1 MAEIGYI
8 TLLLAL
14 GAAVYAIVA
23 AVIGA
28 RRRYPE
34 LVLSARHAVVA
45 VAGLVT
51 LAVGVLEYAF
61 LKNDFTLEYVASNS
75 SRAQPLFYKVTALWG
90 GQEGSLLFW
99 TWILSIFSIGVV
111 LRKWRQNRELMPY
124 VIAILMGVATF
135 FLALITVIVNPFA
148 RLGFMPVDGNGLN
161 PLLRHPGMTFH
172 PPMLYLGF
180 VGMSVPFAFAM
191 AALLSRRTNDAWIRT
206 TRRWTLTAWGFLS
219 VGLLLGGWWAYET
232 LGWGGYWAWDP
243 VENSALMPWLA
254 GTAFV
259 HSVMIQE
266 KRGMLKVWNMILVI
280 LTFNLTIL
288 GTFLTRSGVI
298 SSVHSFTQ
306 SNLGPF
312 FLGFIALLFV
322 GSAALVYDRLD
333 VLRSENE
340 LDSLFSREAGFVMNN
355 LLFMGVLFAV
365 FWGTIFPMISEIVT
379 GEKITVGPPYFN
391 KVAIP
396 ILWLVILLMGVGP
409 LLAWRRSSPKKLG
422 RYMLAPFVFTGVAV
436 VLMIVFGIR
445 QPVAL
450 LGFGTCALVGAITVM
465 EYVRGV
471 RARRRTAGDS
481 WFEALPTLVSRNRR
495 RYGGYLV
502 HIGVI
507 LLAIGVI
514 GSSVYKIEVRKSVRQ
529 GESFQAGDFTFTFN
543 GISSERNMD
552 RETLI
557 ADVTVSKDGEQ
568 VGTLDPHRY
577 FYFSSQQPAT
587 IPSIQSSMSRD
598 VYVSFSAYDP
608 ASQLGTFQAFINPL
622 VIWVWIGGIVFIA
635 GTLVAAWPDWAEERR
650 LAEVRVRRGAAT
662 VPTRA

>member
-1 MAEIGYI
+1 MAEIGYV

-14 GAAVYAIVA
+14 AAAVYGVVA
-23 AVIGA
+23 ALIGA

-34 LVLSARHAVVA
+34 LVLSARHAVIAVTGLVTVA
-45 VAGLVT
+45 VA
-51 LAVGVLEYAF
+51 VLEYAF

-99 TWILSIFSIGVV
+99 TWILALFSLGVV
-111 LRKWRQNRELMPY
+111 VRKWHQNRELMPY
-124 VIAILMGVATF
+124 VIATLMSIATF
-135 FLALITVIVNPFA
+135 FLLLITVIVNPFA
-148 RLGFMPVDGNGLN
+148 RLNFMPVDGNGLN

-180 VGMSVPFAFAM
+180 VGMSVPFAFAI
-191 AALLSRRTNDAWIRT
+191 AALVARRTNDAWIRA
-206 TRRWTLTAWGFLS
+206 TRRWTLAAWGFLS

-254 GTAFV
+254 GTAFL

-266 KRGMLKVWNMILVI
+266 KRGMLKIWNMILVV

-322 GSAALVYDRLD
+322 GSAALIYDRLD
-333 VLRSENE
+333 VLKSDTE
-340 LDSLFSREAGFVMNN
+340 LDSLLSREAGFVTNN
-355 LLFMGVLFAV
+355 LLFMGALFAV
-365 FWGTIFPMISEIVT
+365 FWGTIFPMLSEIVT
-379 GEKITVGPPYFN
+379 GDKITVGPPYFN

-396 ILWLVILLMGVGP
+396 ILWGIVLLMGVGP

-422 RYMLAPFVFTGVAV
+422 SYILWPFVFTAISIV
-436 VLMIVFGIR
+436 VMVVFGIR
-445 QPVAL
+445 EPVAIV
-450 LGFGTCALVGAITVM
+450 GFGTCAFVGIITIM

-481 WFEALPTLVSRNRR
+481 WFEALPTLIARNRR

-507 LLAIGVI
+507 LLSIGVI
-514 GSSVYKIEVRKSVRQ
+514 GSSVYKVEVRKSVRQ
-529 GESFQAGDFTFTFN
+529 GESFTAGDYTFTFN
-543 GISSERNMD
+543 GMRQERNQD
-552 RETLI
+552 RDTLI
-557 ADVTVSKDGEQ
+557 ADVTVSKDGQ
-568 VGTLDPHRY
+568 VVGTLDPHRH

-587 IPSIQSSMSRD
+587 IPSIQSTVSRD
-598 VYVSFSAYDP
+598 VYISFSAFDP
-608 ASQLGTFQAFINPL
+608 QSGLGTFQAFINPL
-622 VIWVWIGGIVFIA
+622 VVWVWIGGVVFIA
-635 GTLVAAWPDWAEERR
+635 GTLLAAWPDWAEERR
-650 LAEVRVRRGAAT
+650 LAEVRFRRGAT
-662 VPTRA
+662 VPTGA

>member
-14 GAAVYAIVA
+14 AAAVYAVVA

-34 LVLSARHAVVA
+34 LVLSARHAVIA
-45 VAGLVT
+45 VTGLVS
-51 LAVGVLEYAF
+51 LAAGFLVYAF
-61 LKNDFTLEYVASNS
+61 LQNDFTLEYVASNS

-99 TWILSIFSIGVV
+99 TWILALYSLGIV

-124 VIAILMGVATF
+124 VIAILMGIAAF
-135 FLALITVIVNPFA
+135 FLALITVVVNPFA

-172 PPMLYLGF
+172 PPTLYLGF

-191 AALLSRRTNDAWIRT
+191 AALITRRTNDAWIRT
-206 TRRWTLTAWGFLS
+206 TRRWTLAGWGFLS
-219 VGLLLGGWWAYET
+219 IGLLLGGWWAYET

-254 GTAFV
+254 GTAFL

-266 KRGMLKVWNMILVI
+266 KRGMLKVWNMVLVI

-306 SNLGPF
+306 SSLGPF
-312 FLGFIALLFV
+312 FLGFIGLLFI

-333 VLRSENE
+333 ALRSENE
-340 LDSLFSREAGFVMNN
+340 LDSLLSREAGFLINN
-355 LLFMGVLFAV
+355 LIFMGALFAV
-365 FWGTIFPMISEIVT
+365 FWGTVFPMISEIVT
-379 GEKITVGPPYFN
+379 GDKVTVGPPYFN
-391 KVAIP
+391 KVVIP
-396 ILWLVILLMGVGP
+396 MFWGLLLLMGVGP

-422 RYMLAPFVFTGVAV
+422 SYMLWPFVATLAFVAGMWVLGVRKPA
-436 VLMIVFGIR
+436 
-445 QPVAL
+445 
-450 LGFGTCALVGAITVM
+450 ALVGFSTCAFVGIITLL
-465 EYVRGV
+465 EYVQGV
-471 RARRRTAGDS
+471 RARRRTAGDA
-481 WFEALPTLVSRNRR
+481 WFEALPTLVARNRR

-507 LLAIGVI
+507 LLSVGVI
-514 GSSVYKIEVRKSVRQ
+514 GSSVYKVEVRKSVRQ
-529 GESFQAGDFTFTFN
+529 GESFTAGDFTFTFN
-543 GISSERNMD
+543 GLTQERNAD
-552 RETLI
+552 RDTLI
-557 ADVTVSKDGEQ
+557 AQMTVSKDGEV
-568 VGTLDPHRY
+568 VGTLDPRRH
-577 FYFSSQQPAT
+577 FYIASQQPAT
-587 IPSIQSSMSRD
+587 IPSIRSSMSED

-608 ASQLGTFQAFINPL
+608 ETGLGTFQAFINPL
-622 VIWVWIGGIVFIA
+622 IVWVWIGGIVFIA

-650 LAEVRVRRGAAT
+650 LAEVRFRRGATA
-662 VPTRA
+662 PTRA

>member
-14 GAAVYAIVA
+14 AATVYGIFA
-23 AVIGA
+23 ALIGV

-34 LVLSARHAVVA
+34 LVLSARHATVA
-45 VAGLVT
+45 VMGLVT
-51 LAVGVLEYAF
+51 LAVGLLEYAF
-61 LKNDFTLEYVASNS
+61 LQNDFTLEYVASNS
-75 SRAQPLFYKVTALWG
+75 SRAQSLFYKATALWA
-90 GQEGSLLFW
+90 GQDGSLLFW
-99 TWILSIFSIGVV
+99 TWILALISVGVV
-111 LRKWRQNRELMPY
+111 LRKWHQNRALMPY
-124 VIAILMGVATF
+124 VIVILLGIEAF
-135 FLALITVIVNPFA
+135 FLVLITLVVNPFA
-148 RLGFMPVDGNGLN
+148 RLSFMPPDGNGLN

-180 VGMSVPFAFAM
+180 VGLSVPFAFAM
-191 AALLSRRTNDAWIRT
+191 AALITRRTNDAWIRT
-206 TRRWTLTAWGFLS
+206 TRRWTLAAWGFLS
-219 VGLLLGGWWAYET
+219 IGLLLGGWWAYET

-254 GTAFV
+254 GTAFL

-266 KRGMLKVWNMILVI
+266 KRGMLKLWNMVLVV
-280 LTFNLTIL
+280 LAFNLTIL

-333 VLRSENE
+333 VLRSDNE
-340 LDSLFSREAGFVMNN
+340 LDSLFSREAGFVLNN
-355 LLFMGVLFAV
+355 LLFMGALFAV

-391 KVAIP
+391 KVVIP
-396 ILWLVILLMGVGP
+396 ILWAVILLMGIGP

-422 RYMLAPFVFTGVAV
+422 SYTLWPFVFTAASV
-436 VLMIVFGIR
+436 VVMVVFGIR
-445 QPVAL
+445 EPVAL
-450 LGFGTCALVGAITVM
+450 VGFGTCAFVGIITLL

-481 WFEALPTLVSRNRR
+481 VFEALPTLVSRNRR
-495 RYGGYLV
+495 RYGGYLI

-507 LLAIGVI
+507 LLSIGVI

-529 GESFQAGDFTFTFN
+529 GEAFAAGDFTFTFDAVR
-543 GISSERNMD
+543 SERGTD

-557 ADVTVSKDGEQ
+557 ADMTISKDGEE
-568 VGTLDPHRY
+568 VGTLDPHRH
-577 FYFSSQQPAT
+577 FYFASQQPAT
-587 IPSIQSSMSRD
+587 IPSIQSSLSRD
-598 VYVSFSAYDP
+598 IYLSFSAYDP
-608 ASQLGTFQAFINPL
+608 QSGLATFEAFVNPL
-622 VIWVWIGGIVFIA
+622 VVWVWVGGVVFIA
-635 GTLVAAWPDWAEERR
+635 GTIVAAWPDLAEERR
-650 LAEVRVRRGAAT
+650 LAEVRFRRGAV

>member
-1 MAEIGYI
+1 VAEIGYV

-14 GAAVYAIVA
+14 SAAVYAIVA
-23 AVIGA
+23 AVVGA

-34 LVLSARHAVVA
+34 LVLSARHAVIA
-45 VAGLVT
+45 VTGLVT
-51 LAVGVLEYAF
+51 LAVGFLIYAF
-61 LKNDFTLEYVASNS
+61 LQNDFTLEYVASNS
-75 SRAQPLFYKVTALWG
+75 SRAQPLFYKITALWG

-99 TWILSIFSIGVV
+99 AWILSLYSLGVV
-111 LRKWRQNRELMPY
+111 LRKWDQNRELMPY

-135 FLALITVIVNPFA
+135 FLAMVTLVVNPFA
-148 RLGFMPVDGNGLN
+148 RLGFVPADGNGLN

-191 AALLSRRTNDAWIRT
+191 AALITRRTNDAWIRT
-206 TRRWTLTAWGFLS
+206 TRRWTLMGWGFLS
-219 VGLLLGGWWAYET
+219 VGLLLGGGWAYET

-254 GTAFV
+254 GTAFL

-266 KRGMLKVWNMILVI
+266 KRGMLKVWNMVLVV

-312 FLGFIALLFV
+312 FLGFIGLLFL
-322 GSAALVYDRLD
+322 GSAGLIYDRLD
-333 VLRSENE
+333 SLRSENE
-340 LDSLFSREAGFVMNN
+340 LDSLFSREAGFVLNN
-355 LLFMGVLFAV
+355 LIFMGVLFAV
-365 FWGTIFPMISEIVT
+365 FWGTIFPMVSEIVT
-379 GEKITVGPPYFN
+379 GNKITVGPPYFN
-391 KVAIP
+391 KVVIP
-396 ILWLVILLMGVGP
+396 IFWVLILLMGIGP
-409 LLAWRRSSPKKLG
+409 LLAWRHSSPRKLG
-422 RYMLAPFVFTGVAV
+422 AYILWPFVVTLAFVAG
-436 VLMIVFGIR
+436 LWVFGVHK
-445 QPVAL
+445 PVAL
-450 LGFGTCALVGAITVM
+450 IGFGTCAFVGVITLL

-471 RARRRTAGDS
+471 RARRRTVGDS
-481 WFEALPTLVSRNRR
+481 WFQALPTLFVRNRR

-507 LLAIGVI
+507 LLSIGVI

-529 GESFQAGDFTFTFN
+529 GESFTVGDLTLTFS
-543 GISSERNMD
+543 GMKQERTAD
-552 RETLI
+552 RDTVIGL
-557 ADVTVSKDGEQ
+557 VSVSKDGQ
-568 VGTLDPHRY
+568 VIDTLDPHRH
-577 FYFSSQQPAT
+577 FYIASQQPAT
-587 IPSIQSSMSRD
+587 IPAIWSTMGRD

-608 ASQLGTFQAFINPL
+608 PTGLGTFQAFINPL

-635 GTLVAAWPDWAEERR
+635 GTLIAAWPDWAEERR
-650 LAEVRVRRGAAT
+650 LAEVRFRRGAAA
-662 VPTRA
+662 PTRA

>member
-14 GAAVYAIVA
+14 ATAVYAIVA
-23 AVIGA
+23 AVVGA

-34 LVLSARHAVVA
+34 LVLSARHAVIA
-45 VAGLVT
+45 VTALVT
-51 LAVGVLEYAF
+51 LAVVILVYAF
-61 LKNDFTLEYVASNS
+61 LQDDFTLKYVASNS

-99 TWILSIFSIGVV
+99 TWILSLYALGVV
-111 LRKWRQNRELMPY
+111 LRKWYQNRELMPY
-124 VIAILMGVATF
+124 VIAVLMVIAAF
-135 FLALITVIVNPFA
+135 FLTMITVVVNPFA
-148 RLGFMPVDGNGLN
+148 RLEFMPVDGNGLN

-172 PPMLYLGF
+172 PPTLYLGF

-191 AALLSRRTNDAWIRT
+191 AALITRRTNDAWIRT
-206 TRRWTLTAWGFLS
+206 TRRWTLMGWGFLS

-243 VENSALMPWLA
+243 VENSAFMPWLA
-254 GTAFV
+254 GTAFL

-266 KRGMLKVWNMILVI
+266 KRGMLKVWNMLLII

-312 FLGFIALLFV
+312 FLGFIGLLFL
-322 GSAALVYDRLD
+322 GSAALLYDRLD
-333 VLRSENE
+333 VLKSENE
-340 LDSLFSREAGFVMNN
+340 LDSLLSREAGFVLNN
-355 LLFMGVLFAV
+355 LIFMGSLFAV
-365 FWGTIFPMISEIVT
+365 FWGTIFPMVSEIVT

-391 KVAIP
+391 KVVIP
-396 ILWLVILLMGVGP
+396 IFWVLLLLMGVGP

-422 RYMLAPFVFTGVAV
+422 RYMLWPFVAALAFVVVMWVAGVRKPVAV
-436 VLMIVFGIR
+436 I
-445 QPVAL
+445 
-450 LGFGTCALVGAITVM
+450 GFGTCVFVGMITLL

-471 RARRRTAGDS
+471 QARRRTAGES
-481 WFEALPTLVSRNRR
+481 WLQALLILVARNRR

-502 HIGVI
+502 HLGVI

-529 GESFQAGDFTFTFN
+529 GESFTAGDFTFTFD
-543 GISSERNMD
+543 GLREERSAD
-552 RETLI
+552 RDTLI
-557 ADVTVSKDGEQ
+557 ALVTVSKDGQ
-568 VGTLDPHRY
+568 VIDQLDPHRH
-577 FYFSSQQPAT
+577 FYIASQQPAT
-587 IPSIQSSMSRD
+587 IPSIRSSLGED
-598 VYVSFSAYDP
+598 VYLSFGAYDP
-608 ASQLGTFQAFINPL
+608 QTGLGTFQAYINPL
-622 VIWVWIGGIVFIA
+622 VIWVWIGGIVFIL
-635 GTLVAAWPDWAEERR
+635 GTLVAAWPDWSEERR
-650 LAEVRVRRGAAT
+650 LAEVRFRRGAA